1 MSCDFLYFSSDV
13 NLFKQSIPAIEQSSN
28 RAIEQ
33 SSNRAIEQILPRA
46 FFVSTY
52 LFNCITK
59 NSIVNLFVIEDFG
72 DILFQLKLL
81 YPIKNKFFSLL
92 VLDRLWIMKSFIEI
106 KKRMQK
112 KI

>member
-33 SSNRAIEQILPRA
+33 ILPRA

-52 LFNCITK
+52 LFDCITK

-81 YPIKNKFFSLL
+81 
-92 VLDRLWIMKSFIEI
+92 
-106 KKRMQK
+106 
-112 KI
+112 